1 MLSNG
6 FAEKRG
12 AKPYQLTDLSEETSL
27 STQSKPTRR
36 SLFAGLGA
44 VAAAG
49 VAVKLASKAPE
60 PAAAEPEAVE
70 PEGPGYR
77 LSEHIK
83 KYYRTAKI

>member
-1 MLSNG
+1 MDSPIN
-6 FAEKRG
+6 AAPSRN
-12 AKPYQLTDLSEETSL
+12 QLTDLSEETSL

-36 SLFAGLGA
+36 SFFAGLGA

-60 PAAAEPEAVE
+60 PVAAAPEAVE

>member
-1 MLSNG
+1 M
-6 FAEKRG
+6 
-12 AKPYQLTDLSEETSL
+12 

-36 SLFAGLGA
+36 SFFAGLGA

-49 VAVKLASKAPE
+49 VAVKLAGKPVE
-60 PAAAEPEAVE
+60 PAAVE
-70 PEGPGYR
+70 PAAQEPTGPGYH